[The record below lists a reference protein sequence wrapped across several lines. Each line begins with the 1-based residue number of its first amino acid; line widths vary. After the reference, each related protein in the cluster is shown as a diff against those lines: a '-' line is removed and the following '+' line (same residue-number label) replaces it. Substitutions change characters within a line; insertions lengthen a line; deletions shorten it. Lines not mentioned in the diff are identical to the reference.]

1 MNELLTDKE
10 LITEV
15 LTTEKNLSSLYH
27 CAVQESSTEALHCDL
42 KNILN
47 ESITKSHETFV
58 LMQQKGLYQ
67 IEQVQQP
74 AIDKVKNKFAQAA
87 GQ

>member
-1 MNELLTDKE
+1 MNVLTDKE
-10 LITEV
+10 YITEV
-15 LTTEKNLSSLYH
+15 LTAEKGLSSLYH
-27 CAVQESSTEALHCDL
+27 YAVQESSTEPLHCDL
-42 KNILN
+42 KNLLN
-47 ESITKSHETFV
+47 ESLTKQNDTFK

-67 IEQVQQP
+67 LEQVQQP

>member
-1 MNELLTDKE
+1 MNVLTDKE

-15 LTTEKNLSSLYH
+15 LTTEKNLANLYNTS
-27 CAVQESSTEALHCDL
+27 VEESSTEPLHTDLNGQLNQAL
-42 KNILN
+42 
-47 ESITKSHETFV
+47 TKQNETFK

-67 IEQVQQP
+67 LEQVQQP

>member
-1 MNELLTDKE
+1 MNVLTDKE

-15 LTTEKNLSSLYH
+15 LTTEKNLANLYNT
-27 CAVQESSTEALHCDL
+27 AVEESSTEPLHTDL
-42 KNILN
+42 NGQ
-47 ESITKSHETFV
+47 
-58 LMQQKGLYQ
+58 LMKQKGLYQ
-67 IEQVQQP
+67 LEQVQQP

>member
-1 MNELLTDKE
+1 MNELTDKE

-15 LTTEKNLSSLYH
+15 LTAEKSLATLYH
-27 CAVQESSTEALHCDL
+27 CATQESSTEPLHCDL
-42 KNILN
+42 KNLMN
-47 ESITKSHETFV
+47 DTLCKQNDTFK
-58 LMQQKGLYQ
+58 LMEQKGLYQ
-67 IEQVQQP
+67 LEQVQQP

>member
-1 MNELLTDKE
+1 MNGLTDKE

-15 LTTEKNLSSLYH
+15 LTTEKNLANLYNT
-27 CAVQESSTEALHCDL
+27 AVEESSTEPLHTDLNSQLNQAL
-42 KNILN
+42 
-47 ESITKSHETFV
+47 TKQNETFK

-67 IEQVQQP
+67 LEQVQQT